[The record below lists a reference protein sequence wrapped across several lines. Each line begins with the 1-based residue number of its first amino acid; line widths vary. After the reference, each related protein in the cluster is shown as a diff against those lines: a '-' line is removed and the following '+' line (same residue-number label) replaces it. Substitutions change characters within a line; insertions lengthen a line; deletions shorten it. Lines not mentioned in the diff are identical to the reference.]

1 MRSGLLKIL
10 PVREVA
16 KVAVDLP
23 GRFSYVPDMSEF
35 VALVELG
42 SNAVRC
48 LLASVTPG
56 VGFQVLVEERV
67 QTRLGSGS
75 QGVLPT
81 TAVRETVN
89 AVRRFLRGVR
99 REYEPRMLA
108 VATAAVRDASNR
120 GDLLGKLKRDVGVEV
135 RILSGVEE
143 AYLGARAALW
153 SLSLQ
158 HGTVADLGGG
168 SLQLTQVREHTIVSA
183 ASVPLGAVRTTA
195 RFFRSD
201 PPTKQEMQALRQE
214 IQHHCE
220 TVLPT
225 IAKSEEMV
233 GMGGTI
239 RTLGRMHLTVLDK
252 QRSRQG
258 LKLQYADVAALRGQL
273 QGLSV
278 RQRAR
283 IPGLREERADIIFA
297 GAVVVEEV
305 MRFGGYRTLTIC
317 TDGVRQGL
325 LLHEAFDR

>member
-1 MRSGLLKIL
+1 MRSRLLKIL
-10 PVREVA
+10 PVREA
-16 KVAVDLP
+16 TKVAVDLP
-23 GRFSYVPDMSEF
+23 GQLSYVPGMSEF

-67 QTRLGSGS
+67 QTRLGSGQ
-75 QGVLPT
+75 QGVLPA
-81 TAVRETVN
+81 TAVRDTVN

-99 REYEPRMLA
+99 REYETRMIA

-120 GDLLGKLKRDVGVEV
+120 SDLLGKLKRDVGIEV
-135 RILSGVEE
+135 RVLSGVEE
-143 AYLGARAALW
+143 AYLGARAGLW

-168 SLQLTQVREHTIVSA
+168 SLQLTKVRERTIISA

-195 RFFRSD
+195 RFFRND
-201 PPTKQEMQALRQE
+201 PPTKQEMQVLRQE
-214 IQHHCE
+214 IQYHCE

-239 RTLGRMHLTVLDK
+239 RTLGRMYLTALNK

-258 LKLQYADVAALRGQL
+258 LKLQHADVVALREQM
-273 QGLSV
+273 QGLST

-283 IPGLREERADIIFA
+283 IPGLPEERADIIFA